1 MTHHGNHEEEAQQKA
16 RALLQDIGTVM
27 LVTHEPQGGLHS
39 RPMQIVGVEGGTVW
53 FFTDVNSPK
62 SMEIGR
68 DHDVLLAASC
78 PERKEYV
85 SISGQ
90 ARVVQDV
97 EKQRALWT
105 EDARPWFPD
114 GAPSEELALIAVRMQ
129 GGEYWD
135 SRPTGGFLAFSY
147 MQEMQ
152 KENEEPGGT
161 SEKVAFGG

>member
-1 MTHHGNHEEEAQQKA
+1 MTHDENHEDQVRQKA
-16 RALLQDIGTVM
+16 RALLEDIGTVM
-27 LVTHEPQGGLHS
+27 LVTHDPAGGLHS
-39 RPMQIVGVEGGTVW
+39 RPMQIVGVEGTTVW

-85 SISGQ
+85 SVSGQ

-114 GAPSEELALIAVRMQ
+114 GARSEELALIAVKME
-129 GGEYWD
+129 GAEYWD
-135 SRPTGGFLAFSY
+135 NRSGGGFLAFSY
-147 MQEMQ
+147 IQEMH
-152 KENEEPGGT
+152 KDEVKGADN
-161 SEKVAFGG
+161 EKVGFPR